1 MPGAISQLL
10 AKVVDIFFSESGQNM
25 ATSGVGIPVGPD
37 GAVRHIFC
45 QIWHSDAHGFC
56 AFRTRDT
63 ETETRILALQ
73 REACSDFCAV
83 AQTRSL

>member
-37 GAVRHIFC
+37 GAVRHIFAKFG
-45 QIWHSDAHGFC
+45 ILMHMASVPSVP
-56 AFRTRDT
+56 
-63 ETETRILALQ
+63 ETQRPRHAYWRCSAKLVRISAL
-73 REACSDFCAV
+73 
-83 AQTRSL
+83 